1 MVDFELPKSLG
12 QMRGLI
18 SQLAIHKLRPVAR
31 EWDEKEH
38 EVPWPIVNEVH
49 KMMKAMG
56 ASALGGT
63 GVRAKGASKG
73 GKEGN
78 GESKGESMGTLSGAI
93 LAEALTYGDAGLALC
108 MPGPQLGG
116 AAIMAAG
123 TPAQKEKWL
132 SRFPGEKPTWG
143 AMSITEPG
151 SGSDTASI
159 RTTARK
165 EGNRWI
171 LNGEKIFVTSGQ
183 LALEKSDGLVVVWA
197 RVLPPGVKAIEQVE
211 GHAAM
216 RAFIVPA
223 GTRGIKV
230 AKVEKKLGIRA
241 SNTVSLVLEDCAIP
255 LENLLGEPILDTHG
269 SASQPSGASL
279 RDAPAPKE
287 AKGFKG
293 VMATF
298 DSTRPIVASFAI
310 GVAQAALDF
319 TKEMLKKQGIQLRYG
334 LSPARVSAAEQDV
347 MKMEAELQ
355 AARLLAWRA
364 SWMMDRKQPNALEAA
379 MAKGK
384 AGTAATNACLKCS
397 EICGWFGYSRKH
409 LLEKWIRDVK
419 INDIYEGTGQIQ
431 LLIMARRV
439 LGYTREQLK

>member
-1 MVDFELPKSLG
+1 MVDFELPKSLT

-18 SQLAIHKLRPVAR
+18 RQLAIHKLRPVAR

-38 EVPWPIVNEVH
+38 EVPWPVINEVH

-63 GVRAKGASKG
+63 GVRASGLTAGAG
-73 GKEGN
+73 GAPKAERKGN
-78 GESKGESMGTLSGAI
+78 GGERESLGTLSGAV

-123 TPAQKEKWL
+123 TPEQKAKWL

-151 SGSDTASI
+151 AGSDTASI
-159 RTTARK
+159 RTTARR
-165 EGNRWI
+165 EGDHWV
-171 LNGEKIFVTSGQ
+171 LNGEKIFVTSGGY
-183 LALEKSDGLVVVWA
+183 ALERSDGFVVVWA
-197 RVLPPGVKAIEQVE
+197 RVLPPGVKSLDEVE
-211 GHAAM
+211 GHAGM
-216 RAFIVPA
+216 RAFVVPA
-223 GTRGIKV
+223 GTKGIRV

-241 SNTVSLVLEDCAIP
+241 SNTVSLVLEDCKIP
-255 LENLLGEPILDTHG
+255 LENLLGEPIPDV
-269 SASQPSGASL
+269 Q
-279 RDAPAPKE
+279 PKE

-319 TKEMLKKQGIQLRYG
+319 TKELMKKHGIPSPRYG
-334 LSPARVSAAEQDV
+334 LSPARISAMEQDI
-347 MKMEAELQ
+347 MKMEADLQ

-364 SWMMDRKQPNALEAA
+364 SWMMDRKMPNALEAA

-384 AGTAATNACLKCS
+384 AGTAATNACLKCA
-397 EICGWFGYSRKH
+397 EICGWYGYSRKH
-409 LLEKWIRDVK
+409 LLEKWVRDVK

-431 LLIMARRV
+431 LLIIARRI

>member
-1 MVDFELPKSLG
+1 
-12 QMRGLI
+12 
-18 SQLAIHKLRPVAR
+18 
-31 EWDEKEH
+31 
-38 EVPWPIVNEVH
+38 
-49 KMMKAMG
+49 
-56 ASALGGT
+56 
-63 GVRAKGASKG
+63 
-73 GKEGN
+73 
-78 GESKGESMGTLSGAI
+78 
-93 LAEALTYGDAGLALC
+93 
-108 MPGPQLGG
+108 
-116 AAIMAAG
+116 MAAG
-123 TPAQKEKWL
+123 TPEQKEKWL

-151 SGSDTASI
+151 AGSDTASI

-165 EGNRWI
+165 EGNHWV
-171 LNGEKIFVTSGQ
+171 LNGEKIFVTSGG
-183 LALEKSDGLVVVWA
+183 LALEQSDGLVVVWA
-197 RVLPPGVKAIEQVE
+197 RVLPPGVKNLDEVG
-211 GHAAM
+211 GHAGM
-216 RAFIVPA
+216 RAFIIPA
-223 GTRGIKV
+223 KTSGIRV

-241 SNTVSLVLEDCAIP
+241 SNTVSLVMEECKVP
-255 LENLLGEPILDTHG
+255 LENLLGEPIPDT
-269 SASQPSGASL
+269 PS
-279 RDAPAPKE
+279 KE

-319 TKEMLKKQGIQLRYG
+319 TKDLMKKQGVTPRYG
-334 LSPARVSAAEQDV
+334 LSSARVSAVEQDII
-347 MKMEAELQ
+347 KMEAELQ

-364 SWMMDRKQPNALEAA
+364 SWMMDKKQPNALEAA

-397 EICGWFGYSRKH
+397 EICGWYGYSRKH

>member
-1 MVDFELPKSLG
+1 MVDFELPKSLNNIKS
-12 QMRGLI
+12 MLR
-18 SQLAIHKLRPVAR
+18 QLAVHKLRPQAR

-38 EVPWPIVNEVH
+38 EVPWKLINEVH
-49 KMMKAMG
+49 GMMKAMG
-56 ASALGGT
+56 SSALGGT
-63 GVRAKGASKG
+63 GVKAKPGKLAG
-73 GKEGN
+73 GDGEKKESQN
-78 GESKGESMGTLSGAI
+78 TLMAAL
-93 LAEALTYGDAGLALC
+93 LAEEMTYGDAGLALV

-123 TPAQKEKWL
+123 TPEQKAKWL

-151 SGSDTASI
+151 AGSDTASI

-165 EGNRWI
+165 EGGNWV
-171 LNGEKIFVTSGQ
+171 LNGEKIFVTSGE
-183 LALEKSDGLVVVWA
+183 LALEKSNGLVVVWA
-197 RVLPPGVKAIEQVE
+197 RVLPPGVKNLEQVG
-211 GHAAM
+211 GHASM

-223 GTRGIKV
+223 GTPGVKV

-241 SNTVSLVLEDCAIP
+241 SNTVSLVFDECKIP
-255 LENLLGEPILDTHG
+255 LDNLIGEPIPDT
-269 SASQPSGASL
+269 P
-279 RDAPAPKE
+279 PKE

-298 DSTRPIVASFAI
+298 DSTRPIVASFAV

-319 TKEMLKKQGIQLRYG
+319 TKDLLKKQGMVVRYG
-334 LSPARVSAAEQDV
+334 LSPTKVSAVEWDLMKAEAD
-347 MKMEAELQ
+347 LQ

-364 SWMMDRKQPNALEAA
+364 SVMMDKKQPNALEAA

-384 AGTAATNACLKCS
+384 AGTAATNACMKCS